1 MLFESYPLRLTD
13 REREKLQLIVAALKV
28 SEYTDDVDDF
38 MRPYGKEGRMEA
50 AMREFIDTVVGL
62 AIASDAIPRAM
73 KDSLLA
79 GEMQVSTVVP
89 LLEELCEILRRHKR
103 LNPFSH
109 RGEFG
114 KLMMMLQDVQ
124 KSSLQRALGIQST
137 LVIPVRT
144 VGAAL
149 AEVGC
154 KALLDDEEV
163 RRGFLQ
169 QAGAAKQAG
178 LQRLIDR
185 YGSGDDAKKEV
196 VEHCLRSIDDVY
208 VFIQSNT
215 KPLRALRHYI
225 ERDFTPIPS
234 DGPYAISIRHGSG
247 GACFS
252 HSHSTHCKY
261 VTESLL
267 LWENV
272 QRHILNL
279 WEAAESDMLLDGRCQ
294 YVVTNTGQGFHRM
307 CSAPRS
313 YETMSQLVHRT
324 EQRLGGWVGIK
335 VIHLGDRD
343 VPNPLVF
350 IDKYTVIP
358 RIVQPIVQ
366 TLRALRYVF
375 HEENEEDEED
385 DAQAQLANE
394 YNNYPGVRN
403 LLRSKYRSYR
413 DLRMMILSDFFKH
426 GFDGSGDDGGTC
438 IDGRLT
444 SAWNWC
450 HQLHKKKYYDAF
462 VLSGFSGFD

>member
-1 MLFESYPLRLTD
+1 MRFKSFPLRLTEK
-13 REREKLQLIVAALKV
+13 EREKLQLLVAALKV

-38 MRPYGKEGRMEA
+38 MRPYGKEARMEA

-62 AIASDAIPRAM
+62 SIASDAIPRSL
-73 KDSLLA
+73 KESLLA
-79 GEMQVSTVVP
+79 GEMQVTTVVP
-89 LLEELCEILRRHKR
+89 LLEELFEILRRHKR

-114 KLMMMLQDVQ
+114 KLMMMLQDLQ
-124 KSSLQRALGIQST
+124 KRTVQRALGIQST

-144 VGAAL
+144 VGATLTEIGCEAI
-149 AEVGC
+149 AE
-154 KALLDDEEV
+154 DEEV
-163 RRGFLQ
+163 RRSFLRA
-169 QAGAAKQAG
+169 AGAEKQAG
-178 LQRLIDR
+178 MQRLIDR
-185 YGSGDDAKKEV
+185 YGNGDAAKKEV
-196 VEHCLRSIDDVY
+196 IEHCLRSIDDVY
-208 VFIQSNT
+208 SFIQSNT
-215 KPLRALRHYI
+215 KPLRVLRRYVEH
-225 ERDFTPIPS
+225 DFGPLS
-234 DGPYAISIRHGSG
+234 LDDPYAISIRQGRD
-247 GACFS
+247 GACFT
-252 HSHSTHCKY
+252 HSHSKHCQY
-261 VTESLL
+261 VVESLL

-272 QRHILNL
+272 QKHILDL
-279 WEAAESDMLLDGRCQ
+279 WEAAENDMLVDGRGQ

-307 CSAPRS
+307 CSAPQS
-313 YETMSQLVHRT
+313 YNAMSHLVRDT
-324 EQRLGGWVGIK
+324 EQSMGGWVGIK

-358 RIVQPIVQ
+358 RIAQPVVQ

-375 HEENEEDEED
+375 HEEDEED
-385 DAQAQLANE
+385 VEQPQLASE

-403 LLRSKYRSYR
+403 LLRSKYRSYA

-426 GFDGSGDDGGTC
+426 GFDGSGDDGGSC

>member
-1 MLFESYPLRLTD
+1 MPYAAYPLRLTD
-13 REREKLQLIVAALKV
+13 REREKLQLVVAALKV

-38 MRPYGKEGRMEA
+38 MRPYGKEHRMEA

-62 AIASDAIPRAM
+62 AIASDAIPRSLKEA
-73 KDSLLA
+73 LLA

-89 LLEELCEILRRHKR
+89 LLEDLFEILRRHKR

-114 KLMMMLQDVQ
+114 KMLMMLQDVQ
-124 KSSLQRALGIQST
+124 KSSVRRALGLQST

-144 VGAAL
+144 VGATL
-149 AEVGC
+149 AEIGC
-154 KALLDDEEV
+154 GALTEDEEV
-163 RRGFLQ
+163 RRGYLRGS
-169 QAGAAKQAG
+169 GAEKQAS
-178 LQRLIDR
+178 LQSLVER
-185 YGSGDDAKKEV
+185 YSGGDAAKKEI

-208 VFIQSNT
+208 SFIVINT
-215 KPLRALRHYI
+215 KPLRTLRRYI
-225 ERDFTPIPS
+225 EHDFESLGNDSPHLI
-234 DGPYAISIRHGSG
+234 DIHRGRG
-247 GACFS
+247 GACFT
-252 HSHSTHCKY
+252 HNHATHCQY

-272 QRHILNL
+272 QKHILDL
-279 WEAAESDMLLDGRCQ
+279 WVVAEDDMLVAGKGQ
-294 YVVTNTGQGFHRM
+294 YAVTNTGQGFHRL
-307 CSAPRS
+307 CSAPQS
-313 YETMSQLVHRT
+313 YRAMSQLVRDT
-324 EQRLGGWVGIK
+324 EQRMGGWIGIK
-335 VIHLGDRD
+335 VIHLGDHD

-358 RIVQPIVQ
+358 RIVQPVVQ

-375 HEENEEDEED
+375 HEADEED
-385 DAQAQLANE
+385 DAQPQLASE

-403 LLRSKYRSYR
+403 LLRSKYHSYAE
-413 DLRMMILSDFFKH
+413 LRMMILSDFFKH
-426 GFDGSGDDGGTC
+426 AFDGSGDDGGSC

-450 HQLHKKKYYDAF
+450 HQLHKKQYYDAF